1 VLRTPRYLG
10 SIAELADAIVDIPI
24 NELPPFHRD
33 LDAAIK
39 LRDIAVHQ
47 ALNAQATRGFLEEI
61 LDDEKIDKRRH
72 PRNVWKTKGKPEW
85 ERRKAA
91 LDRIG
96 TDQGE
101 SDAARG

>member
-1 VLRTPRYLG
+1 MDAQMKQRYLAAMTG
-10 SIAELADAIVDIPI
+10 LADAIVDIPI

-47 ALNAQATRGFLEEI
+47 ALTAHANRGFLEEI

-72 PRNVWKTKGKPEW
+72 PRNVWKTTGKPEW

-91 LDRIG
+91 LDRI
-96 TDQGE
+96 
-101 SDAARG
+101 DAEPERG

>member
-1 VLRTPRYLG
+1 VSTPRYLAA
-10 SIAELADAIVDIPI
+10 IAELAAAIIDMPLDK
-24 NELPPFHRD
+24 LPAFHRD

-39 LRDIAVHQ
+39 RRDTAVHQ
-47 ALNAQATRGFLEEI
+47 ALNAHANRGFLEEI

-96 TDQGE
+96 TDQDE
-101 SDAARG
+101 DDDRE